1 MIRTAKSLKVQS
13 LALNTGS
20 NSIILKNYQMKIIVL
35 NCGSSSIKYQL
46 FEMPSAEVVAKG
58 LVDKI
63 GLKGAS
69 IKHYMAN
76 GDVLKLEGEILD
88 HQAGIEFVLG
98 ILTHKEYGC
107 VKNINEIGAVGHR
120 VVHAGE
126 KYNTSVAID
135 KDVIEALVEC
145 IDLAPLHNP
154 PNLEGIYA
162 ITKLLPEVPQ
172 VGVFD
177 TAYHQTMSEQAYL
190 YGIPYSLYEKYKV
203 RRYGFHGSSHRF
215 VSQRAAEMLGKKV
228 EDLKIIS
235 CHLGNGASMCA
246 IQNGK
251 SFDTSMG
258 MTPVEG
264 LVMGTRCGDIDAGAL
279 LFIADKEEISIPYTS
294 TLINKHSG
302 MLGLSGVSSDMR
314 DIETA
319 AVEGNHRAKVSL
331 DIYHYRIKKYLGSY
345 AAAMGGVDV
354 VIFTGGV
361 GENGWET
368 RQDVCQGL
376 EFMGIEFD
384 IQKNTKLRGKEAV
397 ISAPGSKVT
406 VMVVPTNEELV
417 IANDTFEI
425 VTA

>member
-1 MIRTAKSLKVQS
+1 
-13 LALNTGS
+13 
-20 NSIILKNYQMKIIVL
+20 MKIIVL

-69 IKHYMAN
+69 IKHTMAN
-76 GDVLKLEGEILD
+76 GDTLKLEGEILD

-107 VKNINEIGAVGHR
+107 VKDLNEIGAVGHR

-126 KYNTSVAID
+126 KYNSSVAIT
-135 KDVIEALVEC
+135 KEVIEALVEC

-177 TAYHQTMSEQAYL
+177 TAYHQTMTEQAYL

-215 VSQRAAEMLGKKV
+215 VSQRAAEILGKNI

-264 LVMGTRCGDIDAGAL
+264 LVMGTRSGDIDAGAL

-319 AVEGNHRAKVSL
+319 AGEGNHRAQISL

-368 RQDVCQGL
+368 RQEVANGL

-384 IQKNTKLRGKEAV
+384 VTKNTKLRGKEAI
-397 ISAPGSKVT
+397 ISKPGSKVT